1 MQTKPDSLSEMRKS
15 YEKATLS
22 RSEAAKNPN
31 DQFQIWLDQA
41 VQAPE
46 IYEAN
51 AMVVATASKEA
62 IPSTRIV
69 LLKAFD
75 EVGFV
80 FYTNYNS
87 KKGHELIQN
96 PKLALLFYW
105 GALHRQIRIEGVCEK
120 ISPEQSTKYF
130 HSRPKGSQIGALTSE
145 QSKEIESRS
154 ILEDKKLELE
164 QLYENVD
171 KIPRPDHWG
180 GFIVKP
186 NYFEFWQGRSS
197 RLHDRIIYK
206 LNDGLDD
213 QKWDIARLAP

>member
-1 MQTKPDSLSEMRKS
+1 MQMKPNSLSEMRKS

-22 RSEAAKNPN
+22 KSEAENYPT

-41 VQAPE
+41 VKAPE

-51 AMVVATASKEA
+51 AMTVATVSKGT
-62 IPSTRIV
+62 IPSARIV
-69 LLKAFD
+69 LLKGFD
-75 EVGFV
+75 EMGFV

-87 KKGHELIQN
+87 KKGQELIQN
-96 PKLALLFYW
+96 PKVALLFYW

-120 ISPEQSTKYF
+120 ISPEKSTKYF
-130 HSRPKGSQIGALTSE
+130 HSRPKGSQIGALVSE

-154 ILEDKKLELE
+154 ILEDKQLELE
-164 QLYENVD
+164 QFYENID

-186 NYFEFWQGRSS
+186 NYFEFWQGRPS

-206 LNDGLDD
+206 LNDK
-213 QKWDIARLAP
+213 KWDIARLSP

>member
-1 MQTKPDSLSEMRKS
+1 MKPDSLSEMRKS

-22 RSEAAKNPN
+22 EFEATNYPT

-41 VQAPE
+41 VKTPE

-51 AMVVATASKEA
+51 AMTVATASKEA
-62 IPSTRIV
+62 TPSARIV
-69 LLKAFD
+69 LLKGFD
-75 EVGFV
+75 ELGFV

-87 KKGHELIQN
+87 KKGQELMQN
-96 PKLALLFYW
+96 PKVALLFYW

-120 ISPEQSTKYF
+120 ISPEKSTKYF
-130 HSRPKGSQIGALTSE
+130 HSRPKGSQIGALVSE

-154 ILEDKKLELE
+154 ILEDKQLELE
-164 QLYENVD
+164 QLYENTD

-206 LNDGLDD
+206 LNGE
-213 QKWDIARLAP
+213 KWDIARLAP